1 MKVSNLKTQWWRLL
15 LGLVCLIF
23 ACVYA
28 FQPAAD
34 ESTLEGVR
42 ENLKT
47 MINATS
53 WLLSCLLWFVI
64 SFLNWHEDCIRELD
78 KKNRDLEERVEALE
92 NRAITDI
99 DEVNPNHFVA
109 RRRLGPDKVT

>member
-1 MKVSNLKTQWWRLL
+1 MKVSYIKTQWWRLL

-47 MINATS
+47 MFKVTS
-53 WLLSCLLWFVI
+53 WLFSCLLWFVT
-64 SFLNWHEDCIRELD
+64 SFLNWHEDCIWELD
-78 KKNRDLEERVEALE
+78 KKNRDLEERIEALE

-109 RRRLGPDKVT
+109 RRRLGPDKDT

>member
-1 MKVSNLKTQWWRLL
+1 MKVSYIKTQWWRLL
-15 LGLVCLIF
+15 LALVCLIF

-28 FQPAAD
+28 FQPAVD

-42 ENLKT
+42 ENLGT
-47 MINATS
+47 MISATG
-53 WLLSCLLWFVI
+53 WLLSSLLWFVI
-64 SFLNWHEDCIRELD
+64 SFLSWHEDCIRELD
-78 KKNRDLEERVEALE
+78 KKNRDLEERIEALE

-109 RRRLGPDKVT
+109 RRRLGPDKNT